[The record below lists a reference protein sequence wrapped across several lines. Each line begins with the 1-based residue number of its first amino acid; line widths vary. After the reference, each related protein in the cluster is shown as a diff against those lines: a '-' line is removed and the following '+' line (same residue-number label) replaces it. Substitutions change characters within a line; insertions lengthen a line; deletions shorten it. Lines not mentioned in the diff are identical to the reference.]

1 MINIEDTKK
10 DLVKKINNSNG
21 FTDLEKSLLIEG
33 IRGRENLVLAG
44 CQPLKNDSCER
55 CSNNPKNGGDGI
67 CHCTLGLPSIT

>member
-1 MINIEDTKK
+1 VINIEETRK
-10 DLVKKINNSNG
+10 DLVKKINDSNG

-44 CQPLKNDSCER
+44 CQPLKTDSCER

-67 CHCTLGLPSIT
+67 CQCILGLPSIT